1 MSYKATD
8 LKTITKINNTYIKLF
23 NKLDKQ
29 KLYSILDEEKKAC
42 IKEYIDFLNK
52 YDMKDIN
59 NFKYIIK
66 IN

>member
-1 MSYKATD
+1 
-8 LKTITKINNTYIKLF
+8 LF